1 MLSHFTRSN
10 ALLRNGINRMGL
22 TATKHQTRT
31 LTNLNVGVL
40 KETEAGE
47 CKFIKNH
54 QLFYLFNKLSTC
66 SHNFPSFCC
75 FIWFHIPYPSFL
87 APNYISISVLN
98 SFSLNFQNTFHIF
111 FNPKHITPD
120 YVLFL
125 HFIHRVQTE

>member
-111 FNPKHITPD
+111 FNHKHINP
-120 YVLFL
+120 
-125 HFIHRVQTE
+125 

>member
-47 CKFIKNH
+47 CKFIKIINFFTYLTNYRH
-54 QLFYLFNKLSTC
+54 VLTIFHLFAVSFDFIYPTHLFLLQITFNICSQFIFFELSKHVSYLF
-66 SHNFPSFCC
+66 
-75 FIWFHIPYPSFL
+75 
-87 APNYISISVLN
+87 
-98 SFSLNFQNTFHIF
+98 
-111 FNPKHITPD
+111 
-120 YVLFL
+120 
-125 HFIHRVQTE
+125 